1 MRIGDI
7 PQIEGARGPEI
18 RLIEIPR
25 RAEQGPTNVR
35 PPMGIVSAGQILR
48 DRHLQ
53 RPRTAAKF
61 GGDRAAFEP
70 RQAEGPHVAAV
81 GMGHPTLG

>member
-1 MRIGDI
+1 MRIGVS
-7 PQIEGARGPEI
+7 PQIDAAGGPEI
-18 RLIEIPR
+18 RVIEIPR

-35 PPMGIVSAGQILR
+35 SPMGIVSAGQILR
-48 DRHLQ
+48 HLR